1 MKEKPKFNMSAY
13 SAIIGR
19 IAIALLF
26 ILEGVVKVYD
36 FEHFWQ
42 TLDLQG
48 FPMAPFIS
56 IVVVII
62 ELGGGISLILG
73 FNARFFSFVMAI
85 YLLVVTIVEVQFWSN
100 FDLFHD
106 FLLNIGVI
114 GGLLLVNSHGAGPNS
129 VDESHIFD
137 V

>member
-1 MKEKPKFNMSAY
+1 MNAI

-26 ILEGVVKVYD
+26 IIQGGLKIFD

-48 FPMAPFIS
+48 FPMAPFIA
-56 IVVVII
+56 ILVVII
-62 ELGGGISLILG
+62 EFGGGLSLILG
-73 FNARFFSFVMAI
+73 FNARFFSMVMAI
-85 YLLVVTIVEVQFWSN
+85 YLLIVTFVELPFWSD
-100 FDLFHD
+100 FELFED
-106 FLLNIGVI
+106 FIKNIAII
-114 GGLLLVNSHGAGPNS
+114 GGLLMVNWHGAGPSS